1 MYVSA
6 TSRRLTVH
14 VHPRASRA
22 RLRWDGQTL
31 QVWVTAG
38 PAEGAANRALVTAI
52 AEWLDVPRSAVRILA
67 GQHGRTKV
75 VEVDGLDVLPPASE
89 TGLP

>member
-1 MYVSA
+1 VA
-6 TSRRLTVH
+6 IPLRLTVRA
-14 VHPRASRA
+14 HPRARRA
-22 RLRWDGQTL
+22 RLRWDGETL
-31 QVWVTAG
+31 QAWVTAAA
-38 PAEGAANRALVTAI
+38 AEGAANQALIAAI